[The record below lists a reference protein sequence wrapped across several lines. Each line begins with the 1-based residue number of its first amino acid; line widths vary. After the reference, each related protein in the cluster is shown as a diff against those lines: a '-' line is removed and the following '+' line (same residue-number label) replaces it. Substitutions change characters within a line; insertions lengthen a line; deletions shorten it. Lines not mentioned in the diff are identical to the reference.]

1 MKVECIRLPDNHRS
15 FITEIRDSKIITLLI
30 FPKNMNRSLQKLL
43 SCSILLLALSFLSN
57 TLNAQTIT
65 GVVTDADSNEPLPGV
80 NILLQGTST
89 GTSTD
94 VDGVYELN
102 VPSLDGRLIVS
113 FIGYETRQID
123 INGRTTIDIELTISS
138 ILADELVVI
147 GYGTQRRSE
156 VTGSVGTVSSAQFNR
171 GHTESPEQLL
181 QGRIAGVN
189 ITSVSGQPGS
199 PQTITIR
206 GPGTPRAGSGPLY
219 VIDGIAIDNNSDT
232 TPGGRNFGPGSPNN
246 TNPLSFINPNDIESI
261 TVLKDA
267 SSTAIYGSRAANG
280 VILITTKTGERGV
293 SRLNY
298 SSDLTISTI
307 SNKLD
312 MLSPDEFAD
321 FHRSIGQ
328 SELDFGNRTNYFD
341 EILRTAY
348 STRQSLSYS
357 GGTETLDYTAS
368 LNYSNQQG
376 IIITNNLQNY
386 GGRVRI
392 NQRFLDNRLNI
403 GFNLMADRQRTDYVP
418 VANTA
423 STNLG
428 DMLTNSLTQ
437 NPTQPIF
444 NPDGSF
450 FEIRDDGM
458 NPVQVPEIFTDF
470 GEVTRILSKL
480 SADFEIMEGLMYRFN
495 AGIDNSQGNRFSQ
508 VSPHNNQRIDAPNG
522 AFNYSNRENSMFQT
536 ESTLNYLFSVDN
548 NNFDIL
554 GGFSYQAFVRS
565 GRGFSVRDF
574 TTTEINAFH
583 NPGIGSNVTL
593 ADYPFGFS
601 SKNELQSYFT
611 RVNYNYVQRYYL
623 TATLRADGS
632 SRFGNENRYGYFPS
646 FSAAWQITDEPF
658 VNIDALTSLR
668 LRAGWGQ
675 TGNQDIPDGITQ
687 QRINVS
693 TGAGY
698 QLEPGRI
705 SPGITFVR
713 TQNEEIRWEVSSQT
727 NVGLDFSLFN
737 DAITGSVDLFRKVT
751 SDILIETSS
760 GVDPIVASNSFWSNY
775 DMEVVNKGIE
785 LDLNYRN
792 QVSQNFSFEIGGNMA
807 FLDNVVNNLPVD
819 QILTG
824 SIGGRGLSGERVQAF
839 RNGLP
844 FGSFWVFDFQ
854 GLDSNGN
861 NVFRDLDG
869 DGVITNADRV
879 SPGSALPDLVYGLS
893 ANMTFKGW
901 NLGMNFNGVSGN
913 LIYWN
918 DHNSLFNMPS
928 LFAGNNIA
936 RVGFDPNEN
945 PTNPATASSRFLYDG
960 SYFRLNN
967 ATLSYSFN
975 AINLPVNNLQLAITG
990 RNLFTITDY
999 PGFDPEVDKRRDSGG
1014 FRSIGIDGSRYPS
1027 TRSVSFSINI
1037 TI

>member
-1 MKVECIRLPDNHRS
+1 MYLNS
-15 FITEIRDSKIITLLI
+15 T
-30 FPKNMNRSLQKLL
+30 KLL
-43 SCSILLLALSFLSN
+43 KPFLLVCVILLLGGSAF
-57 TLNAQTIT
+57 AQNIT
-65 GVVTDADSNEPLPGV
+65 GVVSDAETNEPLPGV
-80 NILLQGTST
+80 NIILQGTST

-94 VDGVYELN
+94 VNGNYELN
-102 VPSLDGRLIVS
+102 VPSLEGRLIVS

-123 INGRTTIDIELTISS
+123 INGRTVIDIDMTMSS
-138 ILADELVVI
+138 FMADEVVVV

-156 VTGSVGTVSSAQFNR
+156 ITGSVGTVSSAQFNR

-199 PQTITIR
+199 PQSITIR

-298 SSDLTISTI
+298 TSSLSISTI

-312 MLSPDEFAD
+312 MLSADEFAN

-328 SELDFGNRTNYFD
+328 QSVDLGNRSNYFD
-341 EILRTAY
+341 EILQTAY
-348 STRQSLSYS
+348 SNRQSLSYS
-357 GGTETLDYTAS
+357 GGTESLDYTAS

-386 GGRVRI
+386 GGRIRI

-403 GFNLMADRQRTDYVP
+403 GFNLMADRQVTDYVP

-437 NPTQPIF
+437 NPTQPIY

-450 FEIRDDGM
+450 YEIRNDGM

-480 SADFEIMEGLMYRFN
+480 SADFEIAEGLIYRFN

-536 ESTLNYLFSVDN
+536 ESTLNYLFSVEN

-554 GGFSYQAFVRS
+554 GGFSYQSFIRD
-565 GRGFSVRDF
+565 GRGFSIRDF
-574 TTTEINAFH
+574 TTTEINAYH

-593 ADYPFGFS
+593 SDFPFGFS

-611 RVNYNYVQRYYL
+611 RVNYNYLQKYFM

-658 VNIDALTSLR
+658 INIDALTTLR

-687 QRINVS
+687 QRINVA

-698 QLEPGRI
+698 QLEPGRT
-705 SPGITFVR
+705 SPGIIFVR
-713 TQNEEIRWEVSSQT
+713 TQNENIRWEVSSQT
-727 NVGLDFSLFN
+727 NVGIDFSFFS
-737 DAITGSVDLFRKVT
+737 DGITGSVDLFRKVT
-751 SDILIETSS
+751 SDILIETTS
-760 GVDPIVASNSFWSNY
+760 GVDPIVASNSFWSNS
-775 DMEVVNKGIE
+775 DMEVVNRGIE
-785 LDLNYRN
+785 FDLRYRK
-792 QVSQNFSFEIGGNMA
+792 QVSQDFGFEIGGNMA
-807 FLDNVVNNLPVD
+807 FLDNVVNNLPVE

-824 SIGGRGLSGERVQAF
+824 SISGRGLSGENVQAF

-854 GLDSNGN
+854 GLDANGSNI
-861 NVFRDLDG
+861 FRDVDG

-879 SPGSALPDLVYGLS
+879 SPGSALPDLVYGAS
-893 ANMTFKGW
+893 ANMSYKSW
-901 NLGMNFNGVSGN
+901 DLGMNFNGVSGN

-918 DHNSLFNMPS
+918 DHNSLFNMPQ
-928 LFAGNNIA
+928 LYAGNNIA

-945 PTNPATASSRFLYDG
+945 STNPATASSRFLYDG

-967 ATLSYSFN
+967 ATLSYTFGM
-975 AINLPVNNLQLAITG
+975 ANLPVNSLQLAVTG

-1027 TRSVSFSINI
+1027 SRSVSFSINI
-1037 TI
+1037 TL